1 MLEYLKKK
9 INDDYL
15 NTEVAKIKDGDLDLV
30 MQNRDEIDHKM
41 SHDGRLKKFAEL
53 GKIMFGMVKDY
64 QKGDYKAAPWF
75 TIAAIAVA
83 FLYIF
88 NPLDFIPDFIPGLG
102 YIDDFLLFVVALR
115 FIETD
120 VHSYLDWKLEEGNK
134 S

>member
-9 INDDYL
+9 INEDYL
-15 NTEVAKIKDGDLDLV
+15 NTEVAKIKDGDLDLL
-30 MQNRDEIDHKM
+30 MQNQDEIDHKM
-41 SHDGRLKKFAEL
+41 SRDGRLKKFAEL

-75 TIAAIAVA
+75 TIGAIAVA
-83 FLYIF
+83 LLYIF

-120 VHSYLDWKLEEGNK
+120 VHSYLDWKIENGKK